1 MMKLSHKFVKNIPE
15 KLENG
20 VIYISME
27 YSTAIHKCCC
37 GCGDEVVTPFSPTDW
52 KLVFDGKTIS
62 LYPSIGNWSFGCQ
75 SHYWI
80 INDEVEWEPK
90 WSKKQIKLERRKNEL
105 NKRKYFENFKGHKFR
120 ILQKIKNFFN
130 ILFHPNQKLD

>member
-1 MMKLSHKFVKNIPE
+1 MKLSHKFVKNIPE

-62 LYPSIGNWSFGCQ
+62 LYPSIGNWSFSCQ
-75 SHYWI
+75 SHYWV
-80 INDEVEWEPK
+80 INDEVEWESK

-120 ILQKIKNFFN
+120 ILQRIKNFSN
-130 ILFHPNQKLD
+130 NLFRLNQKLD

>member
-37 GCGDEVVTPFSPTDW
+37 GCGDEVVTPFSPASW

-62 LYPSIGNWSFGCQ
+62 LYPSIGNWSFECQ

-80 INDEVEWEPK
+80 INNEVKWEPK
-90 WSKKQIKLERRKNEL
+90 WNRKKIERERQKFGKLQKNKTLLEILYSSIKELGRKNKKIN
-105 NKRKYFENFKGHKFR
+105 NKK
-120 ILQKIKNFFN
+120 
-130 ILFHPNQKLD
+130 